1 MEKIELVVA
10 SDLLD
15 GLQSL
20 GLLRLL
26 VLVLFGPIR
35 FALLP
40 LGKPLLVTCL
50 LVTGFPAAGREK
62 IHYEKM

>member
-1 MEKIELVVA
+1 MA

-40 LGKPLLVTCL
+40 LGKPLLVTGL
-50 LVTGFPAAGREK
+50 LVTGFPANQYLNIKTRSRCVK
-62 IHYEKM
+62 